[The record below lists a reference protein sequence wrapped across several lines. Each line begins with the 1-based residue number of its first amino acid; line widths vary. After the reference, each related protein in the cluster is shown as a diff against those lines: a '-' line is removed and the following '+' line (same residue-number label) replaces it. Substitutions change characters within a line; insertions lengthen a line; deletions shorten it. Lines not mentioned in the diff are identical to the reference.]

1 MPKTKDR
8 KTGTRERRIL
18 ESESRW
24 LQKALFALSKAESD
38 RERLAKERS
47 EKVEKLTVEIDGESF
62 DLETVRDAISEAVQE
77 RVETLRVTLHRSR
90 ALIR

>member
-47 EKVEKLTVEIDGESF
+47 EKVEALTIEIDGKSF
-62 DLETVRDAISEAVQE
+62 DLDTVRDAISEAVHE
-77 RVETLRVTLHRSR
+77 RVEALRVSLHRSR

>member
-24 LQKALFALSKAESD
+24 LQKALFALAKAESD

-47 EKVEKLTVEIDGESF
+47 EKVEPMTVEIDGKSF
-62 DLETVRDAISEAVQE
+62 DLETVREAVAE
-77 RVETLRVTLHRSR
+77 AVHDRVESLRVTLHRSR